1 MSKPLSFI
9 DNHFLSV
16 RVDEI
21 CSSVPTFTTKQAA
34 LDAGSLFGWR
44 SAVRIERSFEKV
56 WVVGKQ
62 CFQGDHAA
70 GLNFDSWRFPL
81 LKWVQENGVTK
92 CPVLTVRRFKQERA
106 A

>member
-1 MSKPLSFI
+1 MSKTLRFT
-9 DNHFLSV
+9 DNHLLSV

-21 CSSVPTFTTKQAA
+21 CSSVPTFATKQAA
-34 LDAGSLFGWR
+34 LNAGSLFGWR
-44 SAVRIERSFEKV
+44 SAVHIERRFEKV

-62 CFQGDHAA
+62 CFQGDHVG

-81 LKWVQENGVTK
+81 LKWVQENGTTK
-92 CPVLTVRRFKQERA
+92 CPVLSVRRFKQERA

>member
-1 MSKPLSFI
+1 MSKSLSFT

-34 LDAGSLFGWR
+34 LDAGSLFDWG
-44 SAVRIERSFEKV
+44 SAVRIERRFEKV
-56 WVVGKQ
+56 WVVGKR
-62 CFQGDHAA
+62 CFQDDHVA